1 MKLFKILSVVFTM
14 LLTLPF
20 VSLANADEKLKVGF
34 IYVGP
39 VGDHGWTYM
48 HDQGRLLVESEL
60 GDKVTTTYIENVKYG
75 PDAERVIRDMAQ
87 TGHDIIFATS
97 FGYMESMLKV
107 AKEFPNV
114 KFEHATGYKTAPN
127 MSVYSSK
134 FYQGR
139 YIQGVIAGHMSKNGK
154 AGYIASF
161 PIPEVIRGINAF
173 WAGATSVNPDFD
185 IDVVWVNTW
194 YDPAKEAD
202 AAKVLISQG
211 VDIITQHTD
220 SPAALQIAEMEGIL
234 GFGQASD
241 MIQFAPKAQL
251 TAIIDDWG
259 PYYVERVQAVLDG
272 TWETSD
278 TWGGMDTGMVKMA
291 EYTNMPPTLATIAEE
306 LQTLITSGELD
317 PFGGQFTT
325 GELLGMSE
333 YLPGIDAIKP

>member
-1 MKLFKILSVVFTM
+1 MRLFKILSVALTM
-14 LLTLPF
+14 LLTLPL
-20 VSLANADEKLKVGF
+20 SLANADEKLKVGF

-48 HDQGRLLVESEL
+48 HDQGRQLVESKL
-60 GDKVTTTYIENVKYG
+60 GDKVSTTYIENVKYG
-75 PDAERVIRDMAQ
+75 PDAERVMREMAQ
-87 TGHDIIFATS
+87 SGVDMIFATS

-107 AKEFPNV
+107 AKEFPDV

-173 WAGATSVNPDFD
+173 YLGATSVNPDFD

-211 VDIITQHTD
+211 ADIITQHTD
-220 SPAALQIAEMEGIL
+220 SPAALQIAEIEGIL

-259 PYYVERVQAVLDG
+259 PYYVKRVQAVLDG

-291 EYTNMPPTLATIAEE
+291 EYTNMPASLATIAEE
-306 LQTLITSGELD
+306 LQALITSGELD
-317 PFGGQFTT
+317 PFGGKFTT

>member
-1 MKLFKILSVVFTM
+1 MRLFFKAMAFLSLFLFSTAVYATPV
-14 LLTLPF
+14 
-20 VSLANADEKLKVGF
+20 KVGF

-39 VGDHGWTYM
+39 VSDHGWTYM
-48 HDQGRLLVESEL
+48 HDQGRQLIDNTFNDQVETIY
-60 GDKVTTTYIENVKYG
+60 VENVKYG
-75 PDAERVIRDMAQ
+75 PDAERVMRNMAQ
-87 TGHDIIFATS
+87 SGVDMIFATS

-107 AKEFPNV
+107 AKEFPDV

-139 YIQGVIAGHMSKNGK
+139 YIQGVIAGHMSKSGK

-173 WAGATSVNPDFD
+173 YLGATSVNPNFD

-194 YDPAKEAD
+194 YDPGKEAD

-211 VDIITQHTD
+211 ADIITQHTD
-220 SPAALQIAEMEGIL
+220 SPAALQIAAMHEGVMA
-234 GFGQASD
+234 FGQASD
-241 MIQFAPKAQL
+241 MIKFAPEAHL

-259 PYYVERVQAVLDG
+259 PYYVKRVQALIDG
-272 TWETSD
+272 TWKSED

-291 EYTNMPPTLATIAEE
+291 SYSNMPPSLATIAEE
-306 LQTLITSGELD
+306 LEALITANEFD
-317 PFGGQFTT
+317 PFGGKFTD

>member
-1 MKLFKILSVVFTM
+1 MRLFKILTVALTM

-20 VSLANADEKLKVGF
+20 SLANADEVKVGF

-48 HDQGRLLVESEL
+48 HDQGRQLVESEL

-75 PDAERVIRDMAQ
+75 PDAERVMREMAQ
-87 TGHDIIFATS
+87 SGVDMIFATS

-107 AKEFPNV
+107 AKEFPDV

-173 WAGATSVNPDFD
+173 YLGATSVNPNFD

-194 YDPAKEAD
+194 YDPGKEAD

-211 VDIITQHTD
+211 SDIITQHTD
-220 SPAALQIAEMEGIL
+220 SPAALQVAEMEGIL
-234 GFGQASD
+234 AFGQASD

-259 PYYVERVQAVLDG
+259 PYYVERVQALLDG
-272 TWETSD
+272 TWKTSD
-278 TWGGMDTGMVKMA
+278 TWGGMSTGMVKMA
-291 EYTNMPPTLATIAEE
+291 EYTNMPATLATIAEE
-306 LQTLITSGELD
+306 LQALITSGELD

-325 GELLGMSE
+325 GELLGMSD

>member
-1 MKLFKILSVVFTM
+1 MMIKSSLKGLTALILSLFLFST
-14 LLTLPF
+14 
-20 VSLANADEKLKVGF
+20 AHADPVKVGF
-34 IYVGP
+34 VYVGP

-48 HDQGRLLVESEL
+48 HDQGRQAVVEEF
-60 GDKVTTTYIENVKYG
+60 GDKVETTFIESVKYG
-75 PDAERVIRDMAQ
+75 PDSERVMRDMANQ
-87 TGHDIIFATS
+87 GVDIIFATS
-97 FGYMESMLKV
+97 FGYMEQMAKV
-107 AKEFPNV
+107 AKDFPDV
-114 KFEHATGYKTAPN
+114 KFEHATGYKTSEN

-139 YIQGVIAGHMSKNGK
+139 YIQGVIAGHMSEKGK

-161 PIPEVIRGINAF
+161 PIPEVIRGINSF
-173 WAGATSVNPDFD
+173 WLGATSVNPDFD

-220 SPAALQIAEMEGIL
+220 SPAALQVAEMEGIFA
-234 GFGQASD
+234 FGQASN

-259 PYYVERVQAVLDG
+259 PYYVERVRAVIEG
-272 TWETSD
+272 TWESAD
-278 TWGGMDTGMVKMA
+278 TWGGMDTGMVAMA
-291 EYTNMPPTLATIAEE
+291 PYTNMPQDVAEIAMVLEE
-306 LQTLITSGELD
+306 AITRGVLD
-317 PFGGQFTT
+317 PFGGEFTD
-325 GELLGMSE
+325 GELLSMTD

>member
-1 MKLFKILSVVFTM
+1 MRLFKILSVALTM
-14 LLTLPF
+14 LLTLPL
-20 VSLANADEKLKVGF
+20 SLANADEVKVGF

-48 HDQGRLLVESEL
+48 HDQGRQLVESKL
-60 GDKVTTTYIENVKYG
+60 GDKVSTTYIENVKYG
-75 PDAERVIRDMAQ
+75 PDAERVMREMAQ
-87 TGHDIIFATS
+87 SGVDMIFATS

-107 AKEFPNV
+107 AKEFPDV

-173 WAGATSVNPDFD
+173 YVGATSVNPNFD

-211 VDIITQHTD
+211 SDIITQHTD
-220 SPAALQIAEMEGIL
+220 SPAALQVAEMEGVL
-234 GFGQASD
+234 AFGQASD

-259 PYYVERVQAVLDG
+259 PYYVERVQALLDG

-291 EYTNMPPTLATIAEE
+291 EYTNMPATLATIAEE
-306 LQTLITSGELD
+306 LQALITAGELD

>member
-1 MKLFKILSVVFTM
+1 MRLFKILSVVFTM

-20 VSLANADEKLKVGF
+20 SLANADEVKVGF

-48 HDQGRLLVESEL
+48 HDQGRQLVESKL
-60 GDKVTTTYIENVKYG
+60 GDKVSTTYIENVKYG
-75 PDAERVIRDMAQ
+75 PDAERVMREMAQ
-87 TGHDIIFATS
+87 SGVDMIFATS

-107 AKEFPNV
+107 AKEFPDV

-173 WAGATSVNPDFD
+173 YVGATSVNPNFD

-211 VDIITQHTD
+211 SDIITQHTD
-220 SPAALQIAEMEGIL
+220 SPAALQVAEMEGVL
-234 GFGQASD
+234 AFGQASD

-259 PYYVERVQAVLDG
+259 PYYVERVQALLDG

-291 EYTNMPPTLATIAEE
+291 EYTNMPATLATIAEE
-306 LQTLITSGELD
+306 LQALITAGELD